1 MIFPTDDFLSKFPT
15 NYIPI
20 YMVFLT
26 ALRLAPK
33 YAILVQFRNLL
44 TLRCL

>member
-1 MIFPTDDFLSKFPT
+1 MIFPTDDFLSKSPT
-15 NYIPI
+15 NYISI
-20 YMVFLT
+20 YTVFLT

-33 YAILVQFRNLL
+33 YAILGQFCNLL